1 MTRSHWLAA
10 GLLLLAALAWL
21 EAPQHWALSTLDDS
35 LGDAF
40 AAFAIAKG
48 LNATISVLQSST
60 VDLQVFQISIGEALD
75 PANDMIER
83 FSWVMFAATG
93 SLALQKLLLGIS
105 ANVLIKALV
114 SGACV
119 LAAVLVALRARV
131 GQLAALKLALACV
144 FLRYA
149 VVLVALASGLA
160 SEAFLDEPRQATMSQ
175 LETTQQ
181 RLEEIAD
188 QRIADQEEA
197 QSWWQQLKGSLD
209 NLVGN
214 PVESVVEGFDAITD
228 KVVDL
233 TMIFI
238 IQTILFPLGFL
249 YLLYRLGGRLFG
261 QVRLAGR
268 FERRRLPPRE

>member
-1 MTRSHWLAA
+1 MTRSYWLA
-10 GLLLLAALAWL
+10 GSLLLLAALAWF
-21 EAPQHWALSTLDDS
+21 ETPQHWALATLDDS

-40 AAFAIAKG
+40 AAFAIARG

-105 ANVLIKALV
+105 ANVFVKALV

-119 LAAVLVALRARV
+119 LAATLVALRARI
-131 GQLAALKLALACV
+131 GQSVALKLALAGI
-144 FLRYA
+144 FLRFA
-149 VVLVALASGLA
+149 VLMVALASGLA
-160 SEAFLDEPRQATMSQ
+160 SEAFLDAPRQATMSQ
-175 LETTQQ
+175 LETTEE
-181 RLEEIAD
+181 RLAEIAD
-188 QRIADQEEA
+188 ERIATQQEA
-197 QSWWQQLKGSLD
+197 RNWWETLKGSLD

-214 PVESVVEGFDAITD
+214 PVESVVDGFDAITD

-238 IQTILFPLGFL
+238 TQTILFPLGFL

-261 QVRLAGR
+261 QARLGGR
-268 FERRRLPPRE
+268 FERRRLPPRD